1 MIYFKQIT
9 KTINTSIENYNIINI
24 KYDIDNINVYLNGL
38 LLDNVHFIINN
49 NNIIFDKDILKN
61 GDYINIDF
69 INKKKGQFIYNNIKK
84 FSYIYDNNNVF
95 NVDPFNGFANVY
107 INGVLQNKDYEYIFE
122 ENIIKKIKINQE
134 LKNSDIIIIECIE

>member
-9 KTINTSIENYNIINI
+9 KTIDTSIENYNIINI

-69 INKKKGQFIYNNIKK
+69 INQKTGQFIYNDIKK

-122 ENIIKKIKINQE
+122 EGIIKKIKINQE
-134 LKNSDIIIIECIE
+134 LKNNDIIIIECID